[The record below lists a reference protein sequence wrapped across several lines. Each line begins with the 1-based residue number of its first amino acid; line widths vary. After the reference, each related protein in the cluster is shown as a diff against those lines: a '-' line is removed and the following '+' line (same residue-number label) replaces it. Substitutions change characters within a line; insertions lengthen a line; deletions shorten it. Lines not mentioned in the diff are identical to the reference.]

1 MTTAQAVGAV
11 SREAAEWYAINWQ
24 AINRNVRRLQV
35 RIVQATKESRWD
47 RARALQRLLTHS
59 YSGKV
64 LAVRRVT
71 ENDGKKTPGVDQ
83 EIWDTPEKKT
93 QAVHTF
99 KRRGYQS
106 QPLRRVYIPKS
117 DGKTMRPLGIPTMKD
132 RAQQALYLLAL
143 APVEETTA
151 DRNSYGFRQQRS
163 CDDAIEQCFKALR
176 SANTQWILEGDIKS
190 CFDKISH
197 DWLLAHVPMD
207 RVILQKWLK
216 SGYMEKHVLHD
227 MTEGTPQGGIIS
239 PALANCALDG
249 LERLLQ
255 GKYPAGKR
263 LKSLGGEKP
272 CVNLVRYADD
282 FIITSKS
289 NELLEGEIKPL
300 VEQFL
305 QERGLELSPTKTV
318 ITHVEQGFDFLGQN
332 VRRYPNGKL
341 LIKPSKKNVK
351 TFLEGIRQTIKA
363 AHGVTAADLID
374 QLNPK
379 IRGWANYHRHV
390 VSKRTFGRVDH
401 TLFSSLWKW
410 ARRRHPNKSPRW
422 FKPKYFDRRGN
433 RDWSFF
439 GETCDDEGRPTKV
452 WLYYAMSTPIKRHV
466 KVRGEANPYDP
477 TYETYFEEREG
488 AHMLETF
495 RGTRTLRYLWYEQR
509 GLCNQCNT
517 KITRITGW
525 RLHYCVP
532 VCRVVLLVPRTAFYF
547 IPSAMTGFI
556 VSVYPFR
563 NRVSPKEAFEGLELG
578 EGKPSRPVLRG
589 PGGHQAAWLL
599 GNQLPNRRPLW
610 SYRMVAQTWR
620 RVRPLLGRAR

>member
-11 SREAAEWYAINWQ
+11 SREAAEWYAIDWQ
-24 AINRNVRRLQV
+24 AMNRNVHRLQV
-35 RIVQATKESRWD
+35 RIVQATKESRWG
-47 RARALQRLLTHS
+47 RVRALQRLLTHS

-93 QAVHTF
+93 QAVYAL

-143 APVEETTA
+143 APVVETTA
-151 DRNSYGFRQQRS
+151 DKNSYGFRQQRS
-163 CDDAIEQCFKALR
+163 CADAMEQCFKALR

-227 MTEGTPQGGIIS
+227 TADGTPQGGIIS

-255 GKYPAGKR
+255 EKYPAGKR

-272 CVNLVRYADD
+272 CVNLIRYADD
-282 FIITSKS
+282 FVITGKSK
-289 NELLEGEIKPL
+289 ELLEGEIKPL
-300 VEQFL
+300 VERFL

-318 ITHVEQGFDFLGQN
+318 ITHVERGFDFLGQN

-341 LIKPSKKNVK
+341 LIKPSKKNVG
-351 TFLEGIRQTIKA
+351 TFLKGIRRIIKA
-363 AHGVTAADLID
+363 AHGVAAADLID

-390 VSKRTFGRVDH
+390 VSKRTFGRVDY

-452 WLYYAMSTPIKRHV
+452 WLYYAKSTPIKRHV
-466 KVRGEANPYDP
+466 KVKGEANPYDP

-509 GLCNQCNT
+509 GLCTQCHT

-532 VCRVVLLVPRTAFYF
+532 RVKGGSTGATNCVLLHPECHDRVHRQGLPVSKPRLLY
-547 IPSAMTGFI
+547 
-556 VSVYPFR
+556 
-563 NRVSPKEAFEGLELG
+563 
-578 EGKPSRPVLRG
+578 RG
-589 PGGHQAAWLL
+589 V
-599 GNQLPNRRPLW
+599 RR
-610 SYRMVAQTWR
+610 A
-620 RVRPLLGRAR
+620 